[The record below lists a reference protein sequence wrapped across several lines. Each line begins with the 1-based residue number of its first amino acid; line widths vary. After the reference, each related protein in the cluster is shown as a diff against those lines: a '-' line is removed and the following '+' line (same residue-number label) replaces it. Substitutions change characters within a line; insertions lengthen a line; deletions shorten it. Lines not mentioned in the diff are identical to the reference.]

1 MRAGSFADGN
11 LIIGTNIDTAG
22 INSGMKQIE
31 RTLKHFHVFS
41 AKMLGIGGLLMLG
54 KTAVKAASDLQEV
67 QNIVDV
73 TFGDLSDKME
83 DFASISIEAYGMSE
97 FMAKSIAGSFMAMGK
112 ASGIAADD
120 AANMALQL
128 TALAGDMASFYNI
141 QQETARVAL
150 SAVYT
155 GETETLK
162 RYGIILT
169 EANLQEYAA
178 SIGIKAKVKQMD
190 ASTKALLRYRY
201 ILEQTQHIQGDFIRT
216 QDNWANQM
224 RVLKERWKQLL
235 ITIGNGLITL
245 GAPVLKSLNNI
256 VQALTHFAN
265 VVGEILSRLLGIQW
279 QDVTAEMAQLADGT
293 SEAAESEED
302 LADGIG
308 NATKKAKK
316 MIQPFDELN
325 VLTTKASDGAGGLA
339 DELGLAVADFDTAFD
354 VQGGGWD
361 FEVPD
366 ISSWYEFGKFLSDTL
381 KGLLDDIDW
390 AGIQQHAT
398 TFAHNLADFLNGI
411 FQPDTFASIGH
422 TIAEA
427 LNTAVDFAFEF
438 GTTFDFENLG
448 KTIAAGV
455 NQFFTDFDFAQ
466 FGETI
471 SVWIDGLWEAV
482 KTFFWGD
489 ENGEGGIDWPLIRKK
504 LAEFF
509 DNLSVEAKVVI
520 SYLLIKKI
528 LKMSFAS
535 AAIKAVATA
544 FGKLL
549 GSIMGEIAVR
559 NAMKKSIPL
568 LFGQSWFQRLA
579 AFLKGKFA
587 GTGLVTMEQAGASAG
602 SSFLAGF
609 QTVATGLVGIL
620 TAIFGGLRI
629 GVSGGAVLGELFGGD
644 TSAYDPYMKFGG
656 TITMLKDLGKAIAD
670 VATDFG
676 LFKDTAKAMFED
688 SIFADM
694 LPAITTGFETIKT
707 WFKNT
712 GDGIA
717 SVFIN
722 AKTDI
727 INTWAEITDWFNTTI
742 IGIIG
747 FFQNLWTNVKSI
759 FTSLVVTIQAIWS
772 SLTAWFNLNIIQPL
786 IASFKNFWTNV
797 KSFFQNLWNDI
808 KAIWGTVKTWFQ
820 TNVIIPVQVAFAN
833 WKIAITTLFTNLWND
848 IQTTWSNVA
857 TWFDTNVIQ
866 PLLGF
871 FNTLWDGIT
880 QGVKDAM
887 NFAIGI
893 VEGFINKIIDAI
905 NTFTSGISTIASA
918 AAKITG
924 DDYTAIASIQH
935 VSLPRL
941 ANGAVI
947 PPNKEFMAILGDQ
960 TSGTNIEAPLDT
972 IVDAFKMALSEN
984 DSTTMMNLM
993 AQQVELLSVIADKC
1007 GITDRQIFN
1016 SVRKSASQYTKMTGQ
1031 TAF

>member
-73 TFGDLSDKME
+73 TFGDLADKME

-178 SIGIKAKVKQMD
+178 SIGIKEKVKQMD
-190 ASTKALLRYRY
+190 ASTKALLRYKY

-216 QDNWANQM
+216 EDNWANQL

-354 VQGGGWD
+354 VEGGGWD

-398 TFAHNLADFLNGI
+398 TFAHNLADFLNGLI
-411 FQPDTFASIGH
+411 QPDTFASIGH
-422 TIAEA
+422 TIAEG

-438 GTTFDFENLG
+438 GSTFDFTNLG
-448 KTIAAGV
+448 KSLAAGV
-455 NQFFTDFDFAQ
+455 NKFFTDFDFAQ
-466 FGETI
+466 FADTI
-471 SVWIDGLWEAV
+471 DVWVQGLWDAI
-482 KTFFWGD
+482 KTFFAGD
-489 ENGEGGIDWPLIRKK
+489 ENGEGGLDWPLIRNK
-504 LAEFF
+504 LKEFLE
-509 DNLSVEAKVVI
+509 NLDVETVEI
-520 SYLLIKKI
+520 IIGYLLIKKI
-528 LKMSFAS
+528 LKANFA
-535 AAIKAVATA
+535 AAAAQTLGVA

-559 NAMKKSIPL
+559 KAMKQSIPL
-568 LFGQSWFQRLA
+568 LFGKSWFQRLA
-579 AFLKGKFA
+579 AYFRGKFA

-602 SSFLAGF
+602 SKFLAGF
-609 QTVATGLVGIL
+609 TTALQGIAAAIAAIIGGTMTGTGAGYTLSY
-620 TAIFGGLRI
+620 IFG
-629 GVSGGAVLGELFGGD
+629 ED
-644 TSAYDPYMKFGG
+644 TSVYEKYLG
-656 TITMLKDLGKAIAD
+656 LKGVVPLWKDFGKAIAD
-670 VATDFG
+670 VATDFDLLKG
-676 LFKDTAKAMFED
+676 TIKAAFED
-688 SIFADM
+688 SKWGTIMPQLSAGFTKIKNDFTDIGYALSHMSWEEGWADFKAK
-694 LPAITTGFETIKT
+694 LSENWDAIKEKLSEKWDEIKT
-707 WFKNT
+707 KAGEKWDEIKEHIKLKWDEIKEKVGEKVELLKEKIKEKWDLIKQSISEKVSGVKEDLLLKWEEIKTQVEGKVQDMKDALDLKWQEIKDSAIGLWTDIKDGIKKPIQGILDFIESFVNSIIDGINYIIDKIDGIDFDFTNPLT
-712 GDGIA
+712 GD
-717 SVFIN
+717 
-722 AKTDI
+722 
-727 INTWAEITDWFNTTI
+727 TTHF
-742 IGIIG
+742 GG
-747 FFQNLWTNVKSI
+747 L
-759 FTSLVVTIQAIWS
+759 
-772 SLTAWFNLNIIQPL
+772 
-786 IASFKNFWTNV
+786 
-797 KSFFQNLWNDI
+797 
-808 KAIWGTVKTWFQ
+808 
-820 TNVIIPVQVAFAN
+820 
-833 WKIAITTLFTNLWND
+833 
-848 IQTTWSNVA
+848 
-857 TWFDTNVIQ
+857 
-866 PLLGF
+866 
-871 FNTLWDGIT
+871 
-880 QGVKDAM
+880 
-887 NFAIGI
+887 
-893 VEGFINKIIDAI
+893 
-905 NTFTSGISTIASA
+905 GIS
-918 AAKITG
+918 KISHI
-924 DDYTAIASIQH
+924 D
-935 VSLPRL
+935 LPQL

-947 PPNKEFMAILGDQ
+947 PPNREFMAVLGDQ
-960 TSGTNIEAPLDT
+960 THGTNIEAPLDT

-984 DSTTMMNLM
+984 DSATMMNLM

-1016 SVRKSASQYTKMTGQ
+1016 SVKKSASQYTKMTGQ

>member
-54 KTAVKAASDLQEV
+54 KSAVKAASDLQEV

-73 TFGDLSDKME
+73 TFGDLSGKME
-83 DFASISIEAYGMSE
+83 DFASTSIEAYGMSE
-97 FMAKSIAGSFMAMGK
+97 YMAKSIAGSFMAMGK

-178 SIGIKAKVKQMD
+178 SIGIKEKVKQMD

-245 GAPVLKSLNNI
+245 GSPVLKSLNNI

-302 LADGIG
+302 LANGIG
-308 NATKKAKK
+308 KATKKAKK

-325 VLTTKASDGAGGLA
+325 VLTTKASNGAGGLA

-381 KGLLDDIDW
+381 KRLLDDIDW
-390 AGIQQHAT
+390 ADIQQHAT

-411 FQPDTFASIGH
+411 FQPDTFASVGH
-422 TIAEA
+422 TLAEA
-427 LNTAVDFAFEF
+427 LNTAVDYAFEF
-438 GTTFDFENLG
+438 GSTFDFENFG

-471 SVWIDGLWEAV
+471 SIWVDGLWEAV

-489 ENGEGGIDWPLIRKK
+489 ENGEGGIDWPLVRKK

-509 DNLSVEAKVVI
+509 DNLSVEAKIVI

-528 LKMSFAS
+528 LRMSFAA
-535 AAIKAVATA
+535 AAIKTVATGV
-544 FGKLL
+544 GKLI
-549 GSIMGEIAVR
+549 GAIMGEVAVR

-568 LFGQSWFQRLA
+568 LFGKSWFQRLA
-579 AFLKGKFA
+579 AFFRGKFA

-629 GVSGGAVLGELFGGD
+629 GVSGGGVLAELFGGD

-676 LFKDTAKAMFED
+676 LFKDTAKAIFED
-688 SIFADM
+688 SISDDKWTAISAGFTKIKNDFTDIGYALSHMSWEEGWADFKAK
-694 LPAITTGFETIKT
+694 LSENWDAIKEKLSEKWDEIKT
-707 WFKNT
+707 KAGEKWDEIKEHIKLKWDEIKEKVGEKVELLKEKIKEKWDLIKQSISEKVAGVKEDLLLKWEEIKTQVEGKVQDMKDTLDLKWQEIKDSAIGLWSDIKDGIKKPIQGILDFIESFVNSIIDGINYIIDKVDGIDFDFTNPFT
-712 GDGIA
+712 GD
-717 SVFIN
+717 
-722 AKTDI
+722 
-727 INTWAEITDWFNTTI
+727 TTHFGG
-742 IGIIG
+742 IGI
-747 FFQNLWTNVKSI
+747 S
-759 FTSLVVTIQAIWS
+759 
-772 SLTAWFNLNIIQPL
+772 
-786 IASFKNFWTNV
+786 
-797 KSFFQNLWNDI
+797 
-808 KAIWGTVKTWFQ
+808 
-820 TNVIIPVQVAFAN
+820 
-833 WKIAITTLFTNLWND
+833 KI
-848 IQTTWSNVA
+848 SH
-857 TWFDTNVIQ
+857 
-866 PLLGF
+866 
-871 FNTLWDGIT
+871 
-880 QGVKDAM
+880 
-887 NFAIGI
+887 
-893 VEGFINKIIDAI
+893 ID
-905 NTFTSGISTIASA
+905 
-918 AAKITG
+918 
-924 DDYTAIASIQH
+924 
-935 VSLPRL
+935 LPQL

-947 PPNKEFMAILGDQ
+947 PPNREFMAILGDQ
-960 TSGTNIEAPLDT
+960 KSGTNIEAPLDT

-984 DSTTMMNLM
+984 DSATMMNLM